1 MWPLPL
7 EPDTLRKQS
16 KKNPITRWSSVLV
29 RVYLESS
36 LAVPASSGNQVTPGG
51 RFLALYC
58 FLFCSLYCAGSL
70 YCFLYCA
77 GQLFRRPNGVRRVNR
92 ANDEE
97 AAAVRRE
104 LNNSQNLLF
113 SLLSIASLS
122 SLSSRAASST
132 ILFPHFSPN
141 YVSTGVQNRNIQIG

>member
-1 MWPLPL
+1 MRL
-7 EPDTLRKQS
+7 
-16 KKNPITRWSSVLV
+16 
-29 RVYLESS
+29 YLESS

-58 FLFCSLYCAGSL
+58 FLFCSLYCAG
-70 YCFLYCA
+70 
-77 GQLFRRPNGVRRVNR
+77 QLFRRPNGVRRVNR

-97 AAAVRRE
+97 AAAVCRE
-104 LNNSQNLLF
+104 LNNSQNLLS
-113 SLLSIASLS
+113 SLLSIAALS
-122 SLSSRAASST
+122 SLSSRAASSI